1 MLGSR
6 RRFASVAPGDPGRGC
21 ASDAADGGARAAVA
35 VDEEEQQLT
44 WDRIKAEISHDGL
57 TGLVKWVVIIQ
68 KLRLV
73 PEYCAENLNA
83 GSLARI
89 LPSDAPFGDCVQLHA
104 FLVSVT
110 TAAKENKRIGLTA
123 AARKTESRQI
133 AAMLHDDSKDG
144 MDVNRRL
151 LIMFEMEL
159 VVSSFFAASAKSP

>member
-1 MLGSR
+1 MLGSC
-6 RRFASVAPGDPGRGC
+6 RRFASVAPSDPGR

-44 WDRIKAEISHDGL
+44 WDRIKAGMSHDGCAS
-57 TGLVKWVVIIQ
+57 LVKWVDVIQ

-89 LPSDAPFGDCVQLHA
+89 LPPDAPFGDCVQLHA

-110 TAAKENKRIGLTA
+110 ENKRIALTA

-133 AAMLHDDSKDG
+133 AAILHYDSKDG

-151 LIMFEMEL
+151 LIMFDMEL
-159 VVSSFFAASAKSP
+159 VVSSFFAASAKS